1 MKIITPKTLREKYP
15 CYEDMADLAEIFQHR
30 IVINDEAGPRNIR
43 WEENKLI
50 GYLTDY
56 DRKIVS
62 LNDLAIARSRGIFT
76 LEEYM
81 KFYMG
86 IGYSLSGYAEV
97 FGQCEITEYNLE
109 YIEQPP
115 EDHNFDEEYW
125 ETPIEYIRKKYKN
138 KKANV

>member
-1 MKIITPKTLREKYP
+1 MKIITLSTLRKKYP
-15 CYEDMADLAEIFQHR
+15 CYEDMADLAKIFQHR
-30 IVINDEAGPRNIR
+30 IVMNNNVIR

-50 GYLTDY
+50 SFLISPNGGP
-56 DRKIVS
+56 VS
-62 LNDLAIARSRGIFT
+62 LNALAIARSKKIFT

-86 IGYSLSGYAEV
+86 IGYSLCGYADV
-97 FGQCEITEYNLE
+97 FGQCEVTEYGLE

-115 EDHNFDEEYW
+115 KDHNFSEEYW

-138 KKANV
+138 KKAHV